1 MNAFQRKMA
10 EQMALISTLV
20 MDINNRA
27 DSLDIRMGFS
37 GHVNKLDIDFNHL
50 RNRKSKLKAG
60 NKEFW
65 STFSLSSYIEK
76 EQQELPYKDCCTLE
90 QMTHVLQ
97 QIRQALIKGRS
108 HDEHY
113 PATNI
118 EHTATTRVDE
128 RHGTDGTFFNKP
140 AGLCHGSVEGAGGQQ
155 AGSAL
160 PAP

>member
-1 MNAFQRKMA
+1 MNEFQRKTA

-20 MDINNRA
+20 IDINKRA
-27 DSLDIRMGFS
+27 NGLDIRMSFYGQ
-37 GHVNKLDIDFNHL
+37 VNKLDIDFNHL
-50 RNRKSKLKAG
+50 RNQEGRFKAG
-60 NKEFW
+60 DKEFW
-65 STFSLSSYIEK
+65 NTFSLSTYIEK
-76 EQQELPYKDCCTLE
+76 KQQELPYKGCCTLE

-97 QIRQALIKGRS
+97 QIRQALIEGRS

-118 EHTATTRVDE
+118 EHIATTRVDE
-128 RHGTDGTFFNKP
+128 RHGTDGAFFNEP
-140 AGLCHGSVEGAGGQQ
+140 AEFCHGSFERTGEQQ